1 MGAGAGRVRLCGW
14 VQRSEPGARGW
25 GAAEA
30 RKHGRCLAALV
41 GAPVAGDAQ
50 RSSTWRLRQTP
61 LPLSPPRRRAL
72 ALGQLR
78 SSDVWLVIR
87 KEALAGAA
95 MGGGLGLLIFGFSFL
110 WSGMTM
116 EVGLTV
122 AIALPVGGGA
132 GGARGG
138 WRLAWGAAAW
148 RIGSH
153 RPVQVA
159 FRCAPGD
166 GELGWDGCAAA
177 ARSRQGWLA
186 CALSVW
192 ALPGERKPV

>member
-30 RKHGRCLAALV
+30 RKHGRCLAAHV

-50 RSSTWRLRQTP
+50 CSSTWCLRQTP
-61 LPLSPPRRRAL
+61 LPLCPPRRRAL

-132 GGARGG
+132 GGGLRGVQQPGALEATGPCKLLFAAHLGTGSWAGLGAQLLHALGKAG
-138 WRLAWGAAAW
+138 WR
-148 RIGSH
+148 
-153 RPVQVA
+153 
-159 FRCAPGD
+159 
-166 GELGWDGCAAA
+166 
-177 ARSRQGWLA
+177 
-186 CALSVW
+186 AL
-192 ALPGERKPV
+192 